1 MKKQDVEIINAEI
14 ETLNESIT
22 WWSNRFN
29 AVERDNRELRKE
41 IERLNKKL
49 EDLEKLNN
57 ANYQSFIETNKI
69 IIELEKWLN
78 EEYDATIFD
87 YHNAIEDVLN
97 KLQELKGSD

>member
-41 IERLNKKL
+41 IEKLNKAL
-49 EDLEKLNN
+49 
-57 ANYQSFIETNKI
+57 QSINKI
-69 IIELEKWLN
+69 LQNEYNEL
-78 EEYDATIFD
+78 TD
-87 YHNAIEDVLN
+87 YTGYIYKTDLIN
-97 KLQELKGSD
+97 KLLDIVNIALGSDKD